1 MPSKLIDG
9 STLEGGGQILRNSVA
24 LAALLSTPLSI
35 HNIRANRSQPG
46 LKSQHAAGLRLAAEI
61 SSARLSGASG
71 ASRALT
77 SESDVSIGSTEVDFI
92 PGRIRTGIEYTGDA
106 ITAGSTT
113 LLLQIALPMLVFS
126 HEPQPTK
133 LTLLGGTNATQ
144 APQADYAQHVLLPF
158 CRQTFGLDA
167 DLAIPRRG
175 YYPKGGGRLEVTIR
189 PVTGPLRPVTLLRRG
204 KVQRVRG
211 IAHVAGV
218 PRSLAEQMA
227 QGARNVLRT
236 LPELEN
242 IDIDIECTRER
253 NDNTAGAGSGIVL
266 WAELDGGGILG
277 GSAVGKKGASAASKG
292 EEAAGELLKAL
303 DNGGC
308 VDEWLQDQ
316 VIIFMA
322 LAGGESAL
330 NIGKDLTLHTK
341 TAIWVAEQL
350 TDAKFTVE
358 VNEGMHVIQCQGIG
372 YTAPSA

>member
-1 MPSKLIDG
+1 MPPKFIDG

-61 SSARLSGASG
+61 CNAKLTGAS
-71 ASRALT
+71 
-77 SESDVSIGSTEVDFI
+77 SDLDAGVSIGSTEVDFI
-92 PGRIRTGIEYTGDA
+92 PGRIKTGIEYTGDV

-113 LLLQIALPMLVFS
+113 LLLQIALPMLVFA

-158 CRQTFGLDA
+158 CRRAFGLDA
-167 DLAIPRRG
+167 DLAIQRRG

-189 PVTGPLRPVTLLRRG
+189 PVAGSLGPITLLERG
-204 KVQRVRG
+204 KVQHVRG

-227 QGARNVLRT
+227 QGARNVLNGH
-236 LPELEN
+236 PELAG
-242 IDIDIECTRER
+242 IDIAIECTRER

-266 WAELDGGGILG
+266 WAELDGGGTLG

-292 EEAAGELLKAL
+292 EEAARELLKAL

-322 LAGGESAL
+322 LADGESAL
-330 NIGKDLTLHTK
+330 NVGKDDLTLHTR

-358 VNEGMHVIQCQGIG
+358 VNEGIHAIRCQGIG

>member
-1 MPSKLIDG
+1 MPPKFIDG

-24 LAALLSTPLSI
+24 LAALLSMPLSI
-35 HNIRANRSQPG
+35 HNIRANRAQPG

-61 SSARLSGASG
+61 SNARLTGASG
-71 ASRALT
+71 ASG
-77 SESDVSIGSTEVDFI
+77 VSIGLTEVDFI
-92 PGRIRTGIEYTGDA
+92 PGRIETGIGYTGDA

-144 APQADYAQHVLLPF
+144 APQADYAQHILLPF
-158 CRQTFGLDA
+158 CRKFFGLDA
-167 DLAIPRRG
+167 DLTIQRRG
-175 YYPKGGGRLEVTIR
+175 YYPKGGGRLEATIR
-189 PVTGPLRPVTLLRRG
+189 PVAGPLKPVRLLEHG

-227 QGARNVLRT
+227 RGAREVLQT
-236 LPELEN
+236 HPELESV
-242 IDIDIECTRER
+242 DIAIECTRER

-266 WAELDGGGILG
+266 WAELDGGGTLG

-292 EEAAGELLKAL
+292 EEAARELLKAMN
-303 DNGGC
+303 NGGC
-308 VDEWLQDQ
+308 VDE
-316 VIIFMA
+316 
-322 LAGGESAL
+322 
-330 NIGKDLTLHTK
+330 

-350 TDAKFTVE
+350 TDAKFRVE
-358 VNEGMHVIQCQGIG
+358 VNEGIHVVRCQGIG

>member
-1 MPSKLIDG
+1 MPPKLIDG

-35 HNIRANRSQPG
+35 HNIRANRAQPG

-61 SSARLSGASG
+61 SNARLTGASG
-71 ASRALT
+71 ASKA
-77 SESDVSIGSTEVDFI
+77 SESSVSIGSTEVDFV
-92 PGRIRTGIEYTGDA
+92 PGKIRTGIEYTGDA
-106 ITAGSTT
+106 VTAGSTT

-126 HEPQPTK
+126 HEPHSTK

-158 CRQTFGLDA
+158 CRRAFGLDA
-167 DLAIPRRG
+167 DLTIQRRG
-175 YYPKGGGRLEVTIR
+175 YYPKGGGRLEIVVR
-189 PVTGPLRPVTLLRRG
+189 PVAGPLRPMTLLERG

-227 QGARNVLRT
+227 QGARNVLQT
-236 LPELEN
+236 HPELAG

-253 NDNTAGAGSGIVL
+253 KDNTAGAGSGIVL
-266 WAELDGGGILG
+266 WAKLEGGGILG
-277 GSAVGKKGASAASKG
+277 GSAVGKKGVSAASKG
-292 EEAAGELLKAL
+292 EEAAKELLKAL

-322 LAGGESAL
+322 LADGESAL
-330 NIGKDLTLHTK
+330 NVGKDDLTLHTR

-350 TDAKFTVE
+350 TDAKFTIE
-358 VNEGMHVIQCQGIG
+358 VDSAELHIIRCQGIG
-372 YTAPSA
+372 YTTPAA